1 MKNKKHIQSFNEH
14 QENLNISDVSESKKL
29 NKTLSNTEFD
39 NLIDKLSGLGVS
51 SEDIEKF
58 REYSIEF
65 ENENDEY
72 EKKAIIDTFSLD
84 ISMDYEN
91 LYDEVEDDISDLYY
105 ETGLDPME
113 F

>member
-1 MKNKKHIQSFNEH
+1 MSQEMRQHIDNFKNFITENSKKKLFNKK
-14 QENLNISDVSESKKL
+14 
-29 NKTLSNTEFD
+29 LSNTEFD
-39 NLIDKLSGLGVS
+39 NLIDKLSGMGVLS
-51 SEDIEKF
+51 DDIEKF

-84 ISMDYEN
+84 ISMDYED

>member
-1 MKNKKHIQSFNEH
+1 MRQHIDNFKNFIT
-14 QENLNISDVSESKKL
+14 ENSKKKL
-29 NKTLSNTEFD
+29 NKKLSNTEFD
-39 NLIDKLSGLGVS
+39 NLIDKLSGMGVLS
-51 SEDIEKF
+51 DDIEKF

-72 EKKAIIDTFSLD
+72 EKKVIIDTFSLD
-84 ISMDYEN
+84 ISMDYED

>member
-1 MKNKKHIQSFNEH
+1 MSQEMRQHIDNFKNFIT
-14 QENLNISDVSESKKL
+14 ENSKNKL
-29 NKTLSNTEFD
+29 NKKLSNTEFD
-39 NLIDKLSGLGVS
+39 NLIDKLSGMGVLS
-51 SEDIEKF
+51 DDIEKF

-84 ISMDYEN
+84 ISMDYED

>member
-1 MKNKKHIQSFNEH
+1 MRDNKHIQSFGQFN
-14 QENLNISDVSESKKL
+14 ENLNISDVSESKKL

-39 NLIDKLSGLGVS
+39 NLIDKLSGMGVS
-51 SEDIEKF
+51 PEDIEKF

>member
-1 MKNKKHIQSFNEH
+1 MKLLKTQKQLNEAS
-14 QENLNISDVSESKKL
+14 ENLNISDVSESKKL
-29 NKTLSNTEFD
+29 DKTLSNPEFD
-39 NLIDKLSGLGVS
+39 NLIDKLSEMGVS
-51 SEDIEKF
+51 HDDVEKF
-58 REYSIEF
+58 KEYSIEF

-72 EKKAIIDTFSLD
+72 EKKAILDTFSLD
-84 ISMDYEN
+84 ISMDYES

>member
-1 MKNKKHIQSFNEH
+1 MSQEMRQHIDNFKNFIT
-14 QENLNISDVSESKKL
+14 ENSKKKL
-29 NKTLSNTEFD
+29 NKKLSNTEFD
-39 NLIDKLSGLGVS
+39 NLIDKLSGMGVLS
-51 SEDIEKF
+51 DDIEKF

-72 EKKAIIDTFSLD
+72 EKKVIIDTFSLD
-84 ISMDYEN
+84 ISMDYED

>member
-1 MKNKKHIQSFNEH
+1 MSQEMRQHIDNFKNFITENSKKKLFNKK
-14 QENLNISDVSESKKL
+14 
-29 NKTLSNTEFD
+29 LSNTEFD
-39 NLIDKLSGLGVS
+39 NLIDKLSGMGVLS
-51 SEDIEKF
+51 DDIEKF

-72 EKKAIIDTFSLD
+72 EKKVIIDTFSLD
-84 ISMDYEN
+84 ISMDYED

>member
-1 MKNKKHIQSFNEH
+1 MSQEMRQHIDNFKNFIT
-14 QENLNISDVSESKKL
+14 ENSKKKL
-29 NKTLSNTEFD
+29 NKKLSNTEFD
-39 NLIDKLSGLGVS
+39 NLIDKLSGMGVLS
-51 SEDIEKF
+51 DDIEKF

-84 ISMDYEN
+84 ISMDYED